1 MFGGDAERYEVLSI
15 RIRVSAKVGHSPDGG
30 LSCLVQGL
38 FIVMSRGYLVVQVY
52 GGLVDSP
59 GYDNT
64 LRKENIRLES
74 RTSRVG
80 ATDSST
86 GPLEDGC
93 VATLQECYFD
103 LQFHQQK
110 Y

>member
-1 MFGGDAERYEVLSI
+1 MATADIAQMRLNPRTAVGLLLWDDCDYSKMDSRAE
-15 RIRVSAKVGHSPDGG
+15 
-30 LSCLVQGL
+30 
-38 FIVMSRGYLVVQVY
+38 GYLVVQVY